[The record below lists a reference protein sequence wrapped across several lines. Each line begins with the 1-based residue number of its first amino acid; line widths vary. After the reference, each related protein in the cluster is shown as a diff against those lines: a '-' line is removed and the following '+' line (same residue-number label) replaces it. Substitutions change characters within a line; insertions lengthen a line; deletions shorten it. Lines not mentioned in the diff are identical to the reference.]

1 MIKDILYNEEMR
13 KHLVSGMDKV
23 ADAVKV
29 TLGPKGRNVIMY
41 QKASLRDTEYSDRA
55 QKGAHALVTN
65 DGVTIAKAIVLP
77 NPAENMGAELIKEA
91 AIKTNDTAGDGTTTA
106 TVLAQAILKEGV
118 RNLAAGAHPMALRK
132 GITGAAEAAIEQL
145 IATAKSVDSQD
156 ALSCIAAISCQD
168 TSLGE
173 MIGEAIYRVGLEG
186 VVQVEDSGKAET
198 TLDVMEGIVFERG
211 FLSPLMATDEHQTFA
226 ELHNPYILLYDGKIE
241 NPQDLIPILIQVAE
255 TDRSCLILS
264 DGVEGEAMGLI
275 LRNKLEGDLD
285 IVCVTAPLYGEG
297 REWRLDDM
305 AVQTGGTFI
314 SKKMG
319 LTLQEATLDMLGTA
333 AYVKVTKNQTVITGP
348 GGDPEAVEAR
358 VKELK
363 YMAAHTDYEFNRKR
377 YEERLAKFVSGVAKI
392 DVGGR
397 TEPELWERKMRAEDA
412 VNAAR
417 AAYEEGIVAGGGIAF
432 LNILPAV
439 RDYADTLE
447 GDEKTGAQIL
457 LRALEAPARQI
468 AENAD
473 LDGSAVVGRLKEEGV
488 DMGYDA
494 ERGVYINLV
503 EAGIIDPVK
512 VSRMALSAAVSVC
525 GTMLTGEAGMYD
537 HTEARKE
544 G

>member
-13 KHLVSGMDKV
+13 KHLVSGIDKV

-305 AVQTGGTFI
+305 AVQT
-314 SKKMG
+314 
-319 LTLQEATLDMLGTA
+319 
-333 AYVKVTKNQTVITGP
+333 
-348 GGDPEAVEAR
+348 
-358 VKELK
+358 
-363 YMAAHTDYEFNRKR
+363 DYEFNRKR

-468 AENAD
+468 AENAG

-544 G
+544 A